1 MVRLWLTLV
10 LLLSP
15 LGFAC
20 GQKNLIIDTDL
31 FSDVEYVLLRH
42 FRDAEL

>member
-1 MVRLWLTLV
+1 MVRSWLTLA

-15 LGFAC
+15 LGYAC

-31 FSDVEYVLLRH
+31 FSDVEYVLLLH
-42 FRDAEL
+42 FCSAEI